1 MNLKGITSLTKILS
15 KNSEMQLPERTLYK
29 VLAFIA
35 VSLIMIPCTVIVG
48 FISYVMTE
56 ALLEVD
62 NPGGGMLF
70 EMQILSA
77 FSMVFGILVIFSVM
91 FFSSDREHFVTLPIP
106 AHQLMIAKFMYAY
119 FAESVMEF
127 LILIAVFV
135 GYFLAIGRNVGL
147 GAALHPVSLI
157 SSILG
162 VMLIPLVPMIYC
174 ALFSLVLMAVLSKV
188 RSTAVFYRM
197 SSLFLFLFAALFVF
211 SLRGIGEI
219 NMENYVESLGSGDNL
234 FLRTLNIIFFPVPW
248 LSEAISRGS
257 ILYLLLYL
265 VGNVGLL
272 AILFFLGKLLYQRGL
287 YTAASLGSSK
297 KADVKSKD
305 IVIESPFMASVKKEL
320 RVILR
325 TRAFSGNCAYINI
338 LWPVGAFLL
347 FHFTRNKGGIAS
359 YISMFQEGNDR
370 AEMILIII
378 MIAIAFIATALN
390 SLAAAAFTREGQH
403 LALIKFIPVPFRTQ
417 MYAKAFVCIL
427 FTYPALLATDI
438 IVCIYM
444 GASPVKCIAFALLM
458 FLAHVIS
465 MILGMSLDSASPYV
479 DWDDEYSAL
488 RGNLNTFFN
497 MAVMMLIALVVGVIG
512 VLLYEVLKLPI
523 LALYIIL
530 FLILGGAAARL
541 MVVGPARIVEN
552 MKKMS

>member
-106 AHQLMIAKFMYAY
+106 AHHLMIAKFMYAY

>member
-106 AHQLMIAKFMYAY
+106 AHHLMIAKFMYAY

-403 LALIKFIPVPFRTQ
+403 LALIKFIPVPFRIQ

-497 MAVMMLIALVVGVIG
+497 MAVMMLIALIVGVIG

-530 FLILGGAAARL
+530 FLILGGATARL

>member
-106 AHQLMIAKFMYAY
+106 AHHLMIAKFMYAY

-257 ILYLLLYL
+257 ILYLLIYL

-403 LALIKFIPVPFRTQ
+403 LSLIKFIPVPFRTQ

-530 FLILGGAAARL
+530 FLILGGATARL